1 VDTLY
6 AQHARIFRAF
16 CDENRLR
23 ILEKLRHGD
32 KCACVLIEQLG
43 IKQSALSYHM
53 KILVDSGVVESHQV
67 GKWTHYHISEIGS
80 EHAAAIIRELTKTD
94 SVVNQDCGCA
104 M

>member
-1 VDTLY
+1 MDMLY

-23 ILEKLRHGD
+23 ILEQLRHGD
-32 KCACVLIEQLG
+32 KCACVLIDLLG

-53 KILVDSGVVESHQV
+53 KILVDSGIVESHQV
-67 GKWTHYHISEIGS
+67 GKWTHYHISEVGS
-80 EHAAAIIRELTKTD
+80 EHAAAVIYELTKTD
-94 SVVNQDCGCA
+94 SAANAGCGCV